1 MQAQSLRDKLL
12 QECEGMSHRM
22 QADMSAR
29 ITALHDHISSV
40 SSTHN
45 LAADSVKKD
54 DHVTSPINHVT
65 STEKERKLKEVYLN
79 TGIPQL

>member
-1 MQAQSLRDKLL
+1 
-12 QECEGMSHRM
+12 MSHRM
-22 QADMSAR
+22 QTDMSAR

-45 LAADSVKKD
+45 LAADLVKKD

-65 STEKERKLKEVYLN
+65 STEEERKMKEVCLN

>member
-1 MQAQSLRDKLL
+1 
-12 QECEGMSHRM
+12 MSHRM

-45 LAADSVKKD
+45 LTAGSAKKD
-54 DHVTSPINHVT
+54 DHVTSPTDHVT
-65 STEKERKLKEVYLN
+65 SIEEEGKKKGVCFIKYPSPLAVLGDMLVYDYA
-79 TGIPQL
+79 